1 MSHSPKSGKETI
13 EELIAEAK
21 IPGQPI
27 QFIPIEDRMAAK
39 SDAEV
44 RRRRKYKKAN
54 LWSGERF
61 GEDRLSSYALYNRVL
76 ADPNLAALFITDAEK
91 DELARRIEEF
101 TDEWIYPA
109 LQGKRGT
116 LDTIKDDADYSIVFQ
131 DPRFIDAVTVNFD
144 STLNVIYFNS
154 EWLATG
160 VQYETF
166 ADMVNDEDY
175 RAERASFARM
185 VEAGELIRAEAD
197 PDFPGGLE
205 AFTAARSQA
214 RIDIAQLLNKET
226 IASDAFWGVS
236 SQEFQVNLESISQDR
251 SLDDSKGIDDET
263 WEIIRNSQPAE
274 AAQWFVDNK
283 EAMELEFAANTTY
296 RNDEATA
303 WFYTEKAEQ
312 VAKYVER
319 YQPLSSV
326 RNDMVLAPLIAESI
340 RGFDSTTAIAM
351 ANNLY
356 GELVNLA
363 IQYPSI
369 KDRTML
375 WTMLESGERGVSLH
389 SVLDRTLRN
398 AVNTSE
404 GGSVWL
410 EAMDAQ
416 GLDLVSLWQ
425 ISGRQATSQEDMLN
439 SVIAAG
445 AEAGVLPNLILD
457 PEAVNRRSFIISML
471 NGKYDDL
478 DGYAREAIISGID
491 ADISNLTD
499 DKGKI
504 FQTLSSNNLAEFTR
518 SFARSILVTDV
529 ADAVLKNSIISA
541 GGDELLKQM
550 EQGLGLSPEAF
561 INAYRNLGIDSK
573 TKYATQWQSTI
584 GDLTQN
590 IPKVSTNPQLTNMI
604 DSGASNFSTGSYQSI
619 YAHAEELT
627 TQMLRRYP
635 DYDREDLFDGTID
648 ADLEI
653 AGESPTGFTERVN
666 MFVNQVFQGLIGD
679 DDLAAGIID
688 EYGSANEFFAANM
701 HLQEA
706 DSAEIQ
712 SALEGIPEL
721 STLLEEVKTEE
732 ELAEELA
739 DELRIE
745 DAGAL
750 RTVLSSFAGDLTL
763 SQQANLNQQA
773 SMLLDS
779 LTSGDAPMF
788 ESQDDVLNSTEFL
801 TELKGFREDI
811 LNRDAGF
818 TGAEQ
823 SVAQYVQGLDL
834 LPEDVTSALRSAQS
848 AFSQLEVTG
857 MSPEDI
863 LASEEF
869 QASITEAT
877 DAGDARRLRL
887 EEDKIFEEERRVAKA
902 DQQFARNAQET
913 LDPAFRKY
921 VERLMGSSVS
931 DELINDLLPDLLRQ
945 FKASGESEL
954 SGGFVGYNRRAEKDG
969 ATGETTYVRSD
980 EETRGELDARSLAQ
994 QKVELG
1000 DRFGNFASEQGFG
1013 LQKLLGRQRQLRVGR
1028 IRTAAPTGGRRVNN
1042 PNLGVGL

>member
-1 MSHSPKSGKETI
+1 MSHKSGEETI

-21 IPGQPI
+21 IPGEPI
-27 QFIPIEDRMAAK
+27 QFIPIEDRLAAK

-44 RRRRKYKKAN
+44 KRRRKYKKAN

-61 GEDRLSSYALYNRVL
+61 GEDRLSSGALYNRVL
-76 ADPNLAALFITDAEK
+76 ADPNLAALFITDIEK
-91 DELARRIEEF
+91 DELARRIDEF

-131 DPRFIDAVTVNFD
+131 DPRFIDAITTNFN
-144 STLNVIYFNS
+144 STLNIIYFNS
-154 EWLATG
+154 EWLSTG

-166 ADMVNDEDY
+166 ADMVNDEEY

-185 VEAGELIRAEAD
+185 VEAGELMRAEAD

-205 AFTAARSQA
+205 AFAAARNQA
-214 RIDIAQLLNKET
+214 RKDIAQLLNKET

-236 SQEFQVNLESISQDR
+236 SPEFQVNLELISQDL

-263 WEIIRNSQPAE
+263 WEIIRNSQSPD

-312 VAKYVER
+312 VTKYVER

-326 RNDMVLAPLIAESI
+326 RNDMVLAPFIAESV

-369 KDRTML
+369 RDRTKL

-404 GGSVWL
+404 DGGVWL
-410 EAMDAQ
+410 ETMDAQ

-425 ISGRQATSQEDMLN
+425 ISGRQATSQEDMLK

-445 AEAGVLPNLILD
+445 VEAGLPNLILD

-491 ADISNLTD
+491 ADISNLTN
-499 DKGKI
+499 DKGQI

-518 SFARSILVTDV
+518 SFARSILITDV

-541 GGDELLKQM
+541 GGSELLKQM

-573 TKYATQWQSTI
+573 TKYANQWQSTI
-584 GDLTQN
+584 GDLTQSLDV
-590 IPKVSTNPQLTNMI
+590 KVSTNPQLTNMI
-604 DSGASNFSTGSYQSI
+604 DSSASNFSTGSYQSI

-653 AGESPTGFTERVN
+653 AGESPTGFAERVT
-666 MFVNQVFQGLIGD
+666 MFVNQVFQELIGD

-712 SALEGIPEL
+712 AALEGIPEL
-721 STLLEEVKTEE
+721 ATLLEKEKTEE
-732 ELAEELA
+732 EIAEEL
-739 DELRIE
+739 RIA

-750 RTVLSSFAGDLTL
+750 RTLLSSFAGDLTL
-763 SQQANLNQQA
+763 SQQATLNQQA

-801 TELKGFREDI
+801 TELEGFREDI

-848 AFSQLEVTG
+848 AFSQLEATG
-857 MSPEDI
+857 MSAEDI

-913 LDPAFRKY
+913 LSPAFRKY

-1000 DRFGNFASEQGFG
+1000 DRFGNFASQQGFG
-1013 LQKLLGRQRQLRVGR
+1013 LQKLLGRQRQLRVGK